1 MSARHL
7 LASAVSLYSQYPWDD
22 NIAMRLSIVTSGAG
36 SKREEYFWWERSAA
50 DATDDLI
57 RPLDQHNILSQE
69 ATSWTK
75 EKCYNSDRL
84 GSWVSAEINMRD
96 IHLPSLFPSKKETRA
111 QNSSPRPWR
120 SKRYMAPQ
128 GLVSNLTT
136 RLSAVRLSFMVFI
149 SLSYTLRNIRQIL
162 VYIYGSLYCVKQK

>member
-22 NIAMRLSIVTSGAG
+22 NIAMKLSVVTSSAE
-36 SKREEYFWWERSAA
+36 SKRKEYFWWERSEA

-75 EKCYNSDRL
+75 EKCYNSDWL
-84 GSWVSAEINMRD
+84 NVWVSAEIKMCD
-96 IHLPSLFPSKKETRA
+96 IHLPSLFPSKKRNPRA
-111 QNSSPRPWR
+111 KLIP
-120 SKRYMAPQ
+120 A
-128 GLVSNLTT
+128 
-136 RLSAVRLSFMVFI
+136 
-149 SLSYTLRNIRQIL
+149 TLE
-162 VYIYGSLYCVKQK
+162 KQKSYGPQKDLCIIWPPDYRLLDYPSWYLFVCHIPYGMYDKC